1 MTRNKFR
8 MIARGL
14 TLTQVRSVLKIMDL
28 ETSVNLATELIRV
41 WRSPRYKPH
50 YPHYGLEIEV
60 EEHGCGDMEA
70 FIRRQLWQG
79 FRRVRKEGGDAQT
92 RTN

>member
-1 MTRNKFR
+1 
-8 MIARGL
+8 
-14 TLTQVRSVLKIMDL
+14 
-28 ETSVNLATELIRV
+28 
-41 WRSPRYKPH
+41 
-50 YPHYGLEIEV
+50 
-60 EEHGCGDMEA
+60 MEA